1 MSEFVKL
8 LFHPLSNAI
17 MTVLSG
23 FTAIYWIFTF
33 IAGDFFGSD
42 TDVDLHVHGADLDTD
57 IHPDIHHGHA
67 NHDHDTDL
75 NDSLGDKPF
84 FQKALEFVNI
94 GKVPFMIVFS
104 TFKFIAWIIT
114 LSSSV
119 VLGMAAWGWKS
130 VLILIPVFFVAFI
143 ITRYATKPL
152 IKVYHAM
159 GYNGEEAHDLMGRI
173 AKMRSTISGKTI
185 GAAEL
190 MIGSDVIRVNVQS
203 KTGEVINY
211 NADVMISAESAD
223 KKYYL
228 VVKEVNLENVV

>member
-23 FTAIYWIFTF
+23 ITALYWVFTF
-33 IAGDFFGSD
+33 IAGDFFGGD
-42 TDVDLHVHGADLDTD
+42 ADVDADLEVHGTDVDTDTD
-57 IHPDIHHGHA
+57 TDMG
-67 NHDHDTDL
+67 DTTR
-75 NDSLGDKPF
+75 DKPF

-94 GKVPFMIVFS
+94 GKVPFMIVYS
-104 TFKFIAWIIT
+104 TFKFIAWIVT
-114 LSSSV
+114 LVSSV
-119 VLGMAAWGWKS
+119 ALGLAGWGWKS
-130 VLILIPVFFVAFI
+130 VFILLPVFLVAFI

-152 IKVYHAM
+152 VKVYNAM

-173 AKMRSTISGKTI
+173 AKMRSSISGDTI

-190 MIGSDVIRVNVQS
+190 VINSDVIRVNVKS
-203 KTGEVINY
+203 KTGAVLQY
-211 NADVMISAESAD
+211 NDDVMIADEASD

-228 VVKEVNLENVV
+228 VIKEVTLSNVV

>member
-1 MSEFVKL
+1 MSEVVKL

-23 FTAIYWIFTF
+23 FTALYWIFTF
-33 IAGDFFGSD
+33 IAGDLFGD
-42 TDVDLHVHGADLDTD
+42 ANVDADLDVHGADVDTD
-57 IHPDIHHGHA
+57 TDA
-67 NHDHDTDL
+67 DL
-75 NDSLGDKPF
+75 NDAVGDKPF

-94 GKVPFMIVFS
+94 GKVPFMVVFS

-119 VLGMAAWGWKS
+119 FLGLAAWGWKS
-130 VLILIPVFFVAFI
+130 VFILLPVFFVAFI

-159 GYNGEEAHDLMGRI
+159 GYNGEETHDLMGRT
-173 AKMRSTISGKTI
+173 AKMRSSISGKTI

-190 MIGSDVIRVNVQS
+190 VVGSDVIRINVQS
-203 KTGEVINY
+203 KSGELLEY
-211 NADVMISAESAD
+211 NADVMIADESVD

-228 VVKEVNLENVV
+228 VVKEVNLGNVV

>member
-23 FTAIYWIFTF
+23 FTALYWIFTF

-42 TDVDLHVHGADLDTD
+42 TDAGLDVHGADIDTD
-57 IHPDIHHGHA
+57 VDA
-67 NHDHDTDL
+67 DTDTDL
-75 NDSLGDKPF
+75 NDNVGDKPF

-94 GKVPFMIVFS
+94 GKVPFMVVFS

-119 VLGMAAWGWKS
+119 ALGLAAWGWRS
-130 VLILIPVFFVAFI
+130 VFILLPVFLIAFI

-159 GYNGEEAHDLMGRI
+159 GYNGEEGHDLMGRI
-173 AKMRSTISGKTI
+173 AIMRSTISGNTI

-190 MIGSDVIRVNVQS
+190 RIGNDVIRVNVQS
-203 KTGEVINY
+203 KTGEPLPY
-211 NADVMISAESAD
+211 DSEVMIADESAD

-228 VVKEVNLENVV
+228 VVKEVNLNNLV